1 MRVAIVWLAALA
13 GAFPGYVEITDEKE
27 FGRLYRNE
35 CDRCWVNAT
44 VSNARCCLERSGH
57 EFLDVAHHCPRDVV
71 PWGLRKSLRS
81 YMRTGNV
88 FASQT
93 GRLYDALRG
102 RSLVIVGDSIA
113 RQLAGFLE
121 RRHVEHLVDCGG
133 EVCPRLRATVVQRD
147 VAATLEA
154 RAAGEGGPVVVVF
167 AGNALHERNATAY
180 AAHVRETLR
189 RLDAIAARYPNVA
202 IFADATAQHFPTAT
216 GDFLGARTKV
226 ADAIPYYPCVPL
238 TPGAPPN
245 WRAEVARAQV
255 AEHPRVGLARFSAIT
270 APLYDA
276 HATADGDARGN
287 PISPDC
293 THFCYAPGLAEAI
306 ARELAGLVIA
316 ADRVRYWARY
326 PPGPPGGNVT
336 VRSRSW
342 TNMSKNPGMKP
353 LDPYF

>member
-245 WRAEVARAQV
+245 WRAILRDYGAALRRARDGGRRR
-255 AEHPRVGLARFSAIT
+255 PRE
-270 APLYDA
+270 
-276 HATADGDARGN
+276 
-287 PISPDC
+287 PD
-293 THFCYAPGLAEAI
+293 
-306 ARELAGLVIA
+306 LAGLHALLLRAGPRGGDRARARRPRHRRRPRPVLGPLPARA
-316 ADRVRYWARY
+316 ARRERDGPLAVLDEHEQEPRHEAAR
-326 PPGPPGGNVT
+326 PLLLMT
-336 VRSRSW
+336 VA
-342 TNMSKNPGMKP
+342 
-353 LDPYF
+353 